1 MNILILFGGV
11 IIGLFAA
18 AFIMVKYMIVTIY
31 MPGMRFKEVDSKLR
45 EIVPQFKGWSFPIPP
60 WEFYKSQIFKGFK
73 YDNIKNMNIHFVCKP
88 AHANSML
95 RKYPHSG
102 GIMPCSWAVYETTDG
117 KVYISK
123 MNIALMSM
131 VYPGFIGKIMKDVAQ
146 TEKAM
151 LSRIKDKKEQ
161 ESPNINFSIQA
172 KDKDDDYATV

>member
-1 MNILILFGGV
+1 
-11 IIGLFAA
+11 
-18 AFIMVKYMIVTIY
+18 
-31 MPGMRFKEVDSKLR
+31 
-45 EIVPQFKGWSFPIPP
+45 
-60 WEFYKSQIFKGFK
+60 
-73 YDNIKNMNIHFVCKP
+73 
-88 AHANSML
+88 
-95 RKYPHSG
+95 
-102 GIMPCSWAVYETTDG
+102 MPCSWAVYETTDG

-151 LSRIKDKKEQ
+151 LSKIKDKKEQ